1 MFKARSNKERMIPAG
16 KKLSWTLDK
25 QISKNKDETK
35 LADALGQIVVI
46 FSVLTICLSL
56 VVGFFRRGDLLSTW
70 MYVNSM
76 QMIAH
81 IPLV

>member
-56 VVGFFRRGDLLSTW
+56 SVGLYRGDLLSTW
-70 MYVNSM
+70 MYVNS
-76 QMIAH
+76 
-81 IPLV
+81 L